1 MESTYL
7 HLTANQRK
15 RQRAQG
21 HSNFLYVRYAD
32 DFVVLCNGTK
42 AQARAMKEELRRVL
56 DHMGLTLSQEKT
68 KITHITEGFTFL
80 GYWIERSK
88 GATERMMPKV
98 LIPASAS
105 KRFRHKVREI
115 LAPSPT
121 GSSTS
126 AKIHALNHLTRGWCH
141 YYRITGS
148 PAGVFKALGYEI
160 FWNMAHWLGRKYK
173 RNMPAIMRRFLH
185 GSTLGTKTAM
195 LVLPTAYKARKRL
208 VKVLHNPYTKEE
220 NIERERHFSYEDLW
234 SGIEQ
239 AHVGWAD
246 LREEVLFNKGTT
258 CALCGTVLHP
268 SEVERDHILPRT
280 RFKDPWR
287 LIAWITSK
295 FSVHHATE
303 QRRRLIGRCC
313 AGCHESGTSG
323 AKRGG

>member
-1 MESTYL
+1 
-7 HLTANQRK
+7 
-15 RQRAQG
+15 
-21 HSNFLYVRYAD
+21 
-32 DFVVLCNGTK
+32 
-42 AQARAMKEELRRVL
+42 
-56 DHMGLTLSQEKT
+56 
-68 KITHITEGFTFL
+68 
-80 GYWIERSK
+80 
-88 GATERMMPKV
+88 
-98 LIPASAS
+98 
-105 KRFRHKVREI
+105 
-115 LAPSPT
+115 
-121 GSSTS
+121 
-126 AKIHALNHLTRGWCH
+126 
-141 YYRITGS
+141 
-148 PAGVFKALGYEI
+148 
-160 FWNMAHWLGRKYK
+160 
-173 RNMPAIMRRFLH
+173 
-185 GSTLGTKTAM
+185 M